1 MKTYHQQL
9 TPVVAPR
16 SRRQELSSLLTPQEI
31 KKLKGILGS
40 LQWLVAQVRFDLAF
54 HVSSLQGENPPTVG
68 TLLRA
73 NKALTEA
80 KKDADFELRFRSL
93 PLQESGIM
101 MVSDAALGNVKE
113 DGSVTGQPDERLHSQ
128 SCYII
133 MMADPQLM
141 AGGAGKFNVLDFRS
155 HRIPRVCRSSYAA
168 EAMGAEEG
176 MDCAELIRGFLA
188 EARGIDITGK
198 DAYIQIT
205 RVPLVGVTDA
215 KDVYDRITQ
224 DTGFGTQKS
233 LMFTVANLRQQLRR
247 PQTTFRWTATSNM
260 FVDAGTKV
268 MDAAHLKQTIAKG
281 TWSIE
286 YSPDFVRQV
295 SKKAKKKLEESQK
308 IETAELPGREPTV
321 ADSALLRYVREFGE
335 APGWHFTDNI
345 GVHAAQHA
353 MSTRSPSPRF
363 AIQQFPLR
371 TVVAEFKDAK
381 GLPVWRIL
389 EERADLRDMT
399 SHQEKLTRRAFR
411 LISFFQAATPKPRKN
426 VEECDSQI

>member
-1 MKTYHQQL
+1 M
-9 TPVVAPR
+9 
-16 SRRQELSSLLTPQEI
+16 
-31 KKLKGILGS
+31 
-40 LQWLVAQVRFDLAF
+40 
-54 HVSSLQGENPPTVG
+54 
-68 TLLRA
+68 
-73 NKALTEA
+73 
-80 KKDADFELRFRSL
+80 
-93 PLQESGIM
+93 
-101 MVSDAALGNVKE
+101 
-113 DGSVTGQPDERLHSQ
+113 
-128 SCYII
+128 
-133 MMADPQLM
+133 
-141 AGGAGKFNVLDFRS
+141 
-155 HRIPRVCRSSYAA
+155 
-168 EAMGAEEG
+168 
-176 MDCAELIRGFLA
+176 
-188 EARGIDITGK
+188 
-198 DAYIQIT
+198 
-205 RVPLVGVTDA
+205 
-215 KDVYDRITQ
+215 
-224 DTGFGTQKS
+224 
-233 LMFTVANLRQQLRR
+233 
-247 PQTTFRWTATSNM
+247 
-260 FVDAGTKV
+260 
-268 MDAAHLKQTIAKG
+268 
-281 TWSIE
+281 
-286 YSPDFVRQV
+286 RQV